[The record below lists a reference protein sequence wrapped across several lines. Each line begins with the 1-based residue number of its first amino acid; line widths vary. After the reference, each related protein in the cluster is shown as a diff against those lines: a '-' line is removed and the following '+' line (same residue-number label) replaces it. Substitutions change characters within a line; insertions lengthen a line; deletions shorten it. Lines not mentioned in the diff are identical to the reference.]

1 VTQPP
6 ALRRS
11 VDPPVVVAPWRG
23 SSVLHQTFVLADL
36 PRGLPVFANDGQI
49 HAVYWRGPFANADY
63 VVWVPF
69 AAPFSTEV
77 TLVGPDGQ
85 SVTASLLV

>member
-1 VTQPP
+1 M
-6 ALRRS
+6 L
-11 VDPPVVVAPWRG
+11 D
-23 SSVLHQTFVLADL
+23 QTFVLADL
-36 PRGLPVFANDGQI
+36 PRGPPVFENDSQI
-49 HAVYWRGPFANADY
+49 HAVRWRGPFASADS

-77 TLVGPDGQ
+77 TLAGPDGQ